1 VNDKRQNLMM
11 ILLPTL
17 PEFMFNVPL
26 IVFIMVNPY
35 HVMDSMMEL
44 TQNNA
49 FYGALLNIAWLPF
62 CLPYYFGV
70 RKRLC
75 KYQEDTWDQ

>member
-1 VNDKRQNLMM
+1 MM